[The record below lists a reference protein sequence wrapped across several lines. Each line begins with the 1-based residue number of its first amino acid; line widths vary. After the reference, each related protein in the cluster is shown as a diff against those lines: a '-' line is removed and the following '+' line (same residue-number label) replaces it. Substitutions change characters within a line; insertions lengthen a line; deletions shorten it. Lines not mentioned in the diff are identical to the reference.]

1 MSSAEPSDQQ
11 RADTGFCRPA
21 AWSPDFTVNKREE
34 IVAAIE
40 RLQTELFELRRQLAS
55 SFSAE
60 RLPQGQFMILRCR
73 CGQSEVAFLLDSVVE
88 VVMMPAL
95 SALPE
100 GSPWVAGVLN
110 LRGKAIPV
118 LDVAARLSR
127 GSSRVRASDYVVVC
141 SAEQGWVGLV
151 VQDLGEP
158 TAIVHE
164 DVHCAGDGLSVAPY
178 FLGYVQRGDV
188 QVALLDVG
196 ALVNVSSIPEL
207 AA

>member
-1 MSSAEPSDQQ
+1 VVTQ
-11 RADTGFCRPA
+11 
-21 AWSPDFTVNKREE
+21 REE

-40 RLQTELFELRRQLAS
+40 RLQSELLELRRQLAS

-60 RLPQGQFMILRCR
+60 RLPDVPFMILRCR
-73 CGQSEVAFLLDSVVE
+73 CGQREVAFLLDTVVE

-95 SALPE
+95 TALPE
-100 GSPWVAGVLN
+100 SSPWVAGMLN

-118 LDVAARLSR
+118 LDVTARLSR
-127 GSSRVRASDYVVVC
+127 GASRVRASDYVVVC
-141 SAEQGWVGLV
+141 ATEQGLVGLV

-158 TAIVHE
+158 TAIVRE
-164 DVHCAGDGLSVAPY
+164 DVHSAADGLSVAPY
-178 FLGYVQRGDV
+178 FLGFVQRGDV

>member
-1 MSSAEPSDQQ
+1 
-11 RADTGFCRPA
+11 
-21 AWSPDFTVNKREE
+21 VNKREE
-34 IVAAIE
+34 IVTAIE
-40 RLQTELFELRRQLAS
+40 RLQSELLDLRRQLAS

-60 RLPQGQFMILRCR
+60 RLPEAAFMVLRCR

-118 LDVAARLSR
+118 LDVAARLNRS
-127 GSSRVRASDYVVVC
+127 SSRVRASDYVVVC
-141 SAEQGWVGLV
+141 TAEQGSVGLV
-151 VQDLGEP
+151 VQELGEP
-158 TAIVHE
+158 TAIARE
-164 DVHCAGDGLSVAPY
+164 DVRSAGDGLSVAPY
-178 FLGYVQRGDV
+178 FLGFVQRGDV